1 MAQTA
6 TTGNLE
12 NAQRIII
19 SSARYTEEHNAPAL
33 ALIEQ
38 FSLPKGA
45 KQVTVPK
52 VGQMS
57 MSDLT
62 DGQDIIDEEDIGMTT
77 VDLTASEVGA
87 KVILTD
93 KLVRQSAPNVFSMI
107 GRQLGDGMA
116 RKKDTDVIALWS
128 SLNGGTVLGGDN
140 QEMNAANTHAVISNA
155 KANKFGNQLY
165 LIHHPNAVAALSK
178 ESATIAGTAG
188 GELSNGWSVDLL
200 KNFYSGLRPINN
212 VPIFEDG
219 NIEKAAND
227 SGYGVIADKGAMAAL
242 TSVDT
247 RTERQRD
254 ASLRATE
261 VVMTAD
267 YGVFELDDTRGAA
280 IQFEMGDLSTSQE
293 LTERGDSWQE

>member
-1 MAQTA
+1 MAQAA

-19 SSARYTEEHNAPAL
+19 ASARYTEEHNAPAL

-38 FSLPKGA
+38 FTLPKGS

-52 VGQMS
+52 VGQMT
-57 MSDLT
+57 MSDLV

-93 KLVRQSAPNVFSMI
+93 KLVRQAADNVFSMI

-116 RKKDTDVIALWS
+116 RKKDTDVIALWPN
-128 SLNGGTVLGGDN
+128 LNGGTVLGADGRD
-140 QEMNAANTHAVISNA
+140 MNTANTHAVISNA
-155 KANKFGNQLY
+155 KAGKFGNQLY
-165 LIHHPNAVAALSK
+165 LIHHPNAVATLSK
-178 ESATIAGTAG
+178 QAATTADTAAAAG
-188 GELSNGWSVDLL
+188 LSSGWSVDLL
-200 KNFYSGLRPINN
+200 QNFYSGLRPINN

-219 NIEKAAND
+219 NIDKVSSVD
-227 SGYGVIADKGAMAAL
+227 SGYGVIADKTAMAAL

-280 IQFEMGDLSTSQE
+280 VQFEIGDLSTS
-293 LTERGDSWQE
+293 

>member
-19 SSARYTEEHNAPAL
+19 AAARFTEEHNAPAL
-33 ALIEQ
+33 ALIES
-38 FSLPKGA
+38 FTLGKGN

-57 MSDLT
+57 MSDLQ
-62 DGQDIIDEEDIGMTT
+62 DGVDIVDEEDIGMTT

-93 KLVRQSAPNVFSMI
+93 KLVRQSAANVMSI
-107 GRQLGDGMA
+107 VGRQLGDGMA
-116 RKKDTDVIALWS
+116 RKKDTDVHSLYS
-128 SLNGGTVLGGDN
+128 GLNGGTTFGTAGTTFSL
-140 QEMNAANTHAVISNA
+140 ANVAGAITRA
-155 KANKFGNQLY
+155 KANKFGSQVYILQ
-165 LIHHPNAVAALSK
+165 HPNAVYDIASTAVTA
-178 ESATIAGTAG
+178 SATYPVPA
-188 GELSNGWSVDLL
+188 GWSADLL
-200 KNFYSGLRPINN
+200 GNFFSGLRPLNG

-219 NIEKAAND
+219 NLAVDSDND
-227 SGYGVIADKGAMAAL
+227 AIGVIADKSAMAVL
-242 TSVDT
+242 KSVDT

-261 VVMTAD
+261 LVMTAD
-267 YGVFELDDTRGAA
+267 YGVFELDDSRGAA
-280 IQFEMGDLSTSQE
+280 MTYDASAPST
-293 LTERGDSWQE
+293 TA

>member
-6 TTGNLE
+6 TTGSLE

-19 SSARYTEEHNAPAL
+19 ATARYTEEHNAPAM

-38 FSLPKGA
+38 FNLPSGS

-52 VGQMS
+52 VGSMT

-62 DGQDIIDEEDIGMTT
+62 DGLDIVDEESIGMTT

-87 KVILTD
+87 KIIITD
-93 KLVRQSAPNVFSMI
+93 KLARQSAENVFSII

-116 RKKDTDVIALWS
+116 RKKDVDVLALYSGFSTDIGAAGRS
-128 SLNGGTVLGGDN
+128 MSLANVSATVAYAKGKKFGSNVYIVQHQFAVWDI
-140 QEMNAANTHAVISNA
+140 ANTAV
-155 KANKFGNQLY
+155 
-165 LIHHPNAVAALSK
+165 
-178 ESATIAGTAG
+178 TA
-188 GELSNGWSVDLL
+188 STTYPVPAGWSADLL
-200 KNFYSGLRPINN
+200 GNFFSGLRPMNG

-219 NIEKAAND
+219 NITIDSND
-227 SGYGVIADKGAMAAL
+227 DAVGVCADKSAL
-242 TSVDT
+242 AVLKSVDT

-261 VVMTAD
+261 VVITAD
-267 YGVFELDDTRGAA
+267 YGVLELDDSKGVA
-280 IQFEMGDLSTSQE
+280 
-293 LTERGDSWQE
+293 LTLDAGTPATA

>member
-12 NAQRIII
+12 NAQKIII
-19 SSARYTEEHNAPAL
+19 AASRYTEEHNAPAL
-33 ALIEQ
+33 ALIEK
-38 FSLPKGA
+38 FNLPKGA

-52 VGQMS
+52 VGPMT

-62 DGQDIIDEEDIGMTT
+62 DGQDIVDEEDIGMTT

-93 KLVRQSAPNVFSMI
+93 KLVRQAATNVFSMI

-116 RKKDTDVIALWS
+116 RKKDEDVLALYTN
-128 SLNGGTVLGGDN
+128 LNGGTKLG
-140 QEMNAANTHAVISNA
+140 AATKFMKASNVQGVIAHA
-155 KANKFGNQLY
+155 KANKFGNQVYIL
-165 LIHHPNAVAALSK
+165 HHPNAVAYLSK
-178 ESATIAGTAG
+178 EVATVASAGSASIP
-188 GELSNGWSVDLL
+188 EGWSQDLL
-200 KNFYSGLRPINN
+200 GNFWGGLRPMNN
-212 VPIFEDG
+212 VAIFEDG
-219 NIEKAAND
+219 NISED
-227 SGYGVIADKGAMAAL
+227 SSGDGIGVIADKTAMAAL
-242 TSVDT
+242 NSVET

-267 YGVFELDDTRGAA
+267 YGVFELDDTRGAGITFDVTA
-280 IQFEMGDLSTSQE
+280 LATNN
-293 LTERGDSWQE
+293 

>member
-1 MAQTA
+1 MAQAA

-19 SSARYTEEHNAPAL
+19 AAARYTEEHNAPAL

-38 FSLPKGA
+38 FSLPKGS

-52 VGQMS
+52 VGQMTIV
-57 MSDLT
+57 DLT

-93 KLVRQSAPNVFSMI
+93 KLVRQSAVNVFSI
-107 GRQLGDGMA
+107 VGRQLGDGMA
-116 RKKDTDVIALWS
+116 RKKDTDVHALYS
-128 SLNGGTVLGGDN
+128 GLNGGTSLGTSGTTFSL
-140 QEMNAANTHAVISNA
+140 ANVAGAIAYA
-155 KANKFGNQLY
+155 KANKFGTQLY
-165 LIHHPNAVAALSK
+165 ILQHPNAVFDIANTAVTA
-178 ESATIAGTAG
+178 SATYPVPK
-188 GELSNGWSVDLL
+188 GWSEDLL
-200 KNFYSGLRPINN
+200 GEFFSGLRPLNG

-219 NIEKAAND
+219 NLDNSTAAATV
-227 SGYGVIADKGAMAAL
+227 GVLADKSAL
-242 TSVDT
+242 AVLKSVDT

-261 VVMTAD
+261 LVMTAD
-267 YGVFELDDTRGAA
+267 YGVFELDDSRGAA
-280 IQFEMGDLSTSQE
+280 MTFDASAPST
-293 LTERGDSWQE
+293 TA

>member
-12 NAQRIII
+12 NAQKIII

-45 KQVTVPK
+45 KTVTVPK
-52 VGQMS
+52 VGSMS
-57 MSDLT
+57 MSDLV
-62 DGQDIIDEEDIGMTT
+62 DGQDIIDEEEIGMTT
-77 VDLTASEVGA
+77 IDLTASEVGA

-93 KLVRQSAPNVFSMI
+93 KLVRQSANNVFSII
-107 GRQLGDGMA
+107 GRQMGDGMA
-116 RKKDTDVIALWS
+116 RKKDTDVIALYTG
-128 SLNGGTVLGGDN
+128 LNGGTALGADGRSF
-140 QEMNAANTHAVISNA
+140 NAANVHAIISNA
-155 KANKFGNQLY
+155 KANKFGSQLY
-165 LIHHPNAVAALSK
+165 ILHHPNAVATLSK
-178 ESATIAGTAG
+178 EAATTAG
-188 GELSNGWSVDLL
+188 NNAEISSGWSADLL
-200 KNFYSGLRPINN
+200 SNFYSGLRPING

-219 NIEKAAND
+219 NIEKTGSVD
-227 SGYGVIADKGAMAAL
+227 SGYGVIADKTALAAL

-261 VVMTAD
+261 IVMTAD
-267 YGVFELDDTRGAA
+267 YGVFELDDTKGAA
-280 IQFEMGDLSTSQE
+280 IQFEMGDLATS
-293 LTERGDSWQE
+293 

>member
-12 NAQRIII
+12 NAQKIII
-19 SSARYTEEHNAPAL
+19 AASRYTEEHNAPAL

-52 VGQMS
+52 VSQMS
-57 MSDLT
+57 VSDLL
-62 DGQDIIDEEDIGMTT
+62 DGQDIIDEEDIGLST

-93 KLVRQSAPNVFSMI
+93 KLVRQAADNVFSMI

-116 RKKDTDVIALWS
+116 RKKDTDVIALWPN
-128 SLNGGTVLGGDN
+128 LNGGTVLGADGRD
-140 QEMNAANTHAVISNA
+140 MNTANTHAIISNA

-165 LIHHPNAVAALSK
+165 IIHHPNAVATLSK
-178 ESATIAGTAG
+178 QSATTADTAAAAGLT
-188 GELSNGWSVDLL
+188 NGWSVDLL
-200 KNFYSGLRPINN
+200 QNFYSGLRPINN
-212 VPIFEDG
+212 VSIFEDG
-219 NIEKAAND
+219 NIAKVASVD
-227 SGYGVIADKGAMAAL
+227 SGYGVIADKTAMAAL

-261 VVMTAD
+261 LVMTAD
-267 YGVFELDDTRGAA
+267 YGVFELDDSRGAA
-280 IQFEMGDLSTSQE
+280 VQFEIGDLATS
-293 LTERGDSWQE
+293 

>member
-6 TTGNLE
+6 TTGSLE

-19 SSARYTEEHNAPAL
+19 STARYTEEHNAPAMN
-33 ALIEQ
+33 LIEK
-38 FSLPKGA
+38 FTLGKGN

-57 MSDLT
+57 MSDLV
-62 DGQDIIDEEDIGMTT
+62 DGLDIVDEESIGMTT

-93 KLVRQSAPNVFSMI
+93 KLVRQSAANVFSII

-116 RKKDTDVIALWS
+116 RNKDVDVLALYSGFSTDIGAAGRSMSLANVSASVAYAKGKKFGSNVYIVQHPFAVWDV
-128 SLNGGTVLGGDN
+128 
-140 QEMNAANTHAVISNA
+140 ANTAVTA
-155 KANKFGNQLY
+155 
-165 LIHHPNAVAALSK
+165 
-178 ESATIAGTAG
+178 SATYPVPA
-188 GELSNGWSVDLL
+188 GWSADLL
-200 KNFYSGLRPINN
+200 GNFFSGLRPING

-219 NIEKAAND
+219 NITID
-227 SGYGVIADKGAMAAL
+227 SSDDAVGVIADRSAL
-242 TSVDT
+242 AVLMSQDT

-261 VVMTAD
+261 VVITAD
-267 YGVFELDDTRGAA
+267 YGVFELDDSKGAA
-280 IQFEMGDLSTSQE
+280 LTLDAGTPATS
-293 LTERGDSWQE
+293 

>member
-19 SSARYTEEHNAPAL
+19 ASARYTEEHNAPAL

-38 FSLPKGA
+38 FSLPKGS

-57 MSDLT
+57 MSDLV
-62 DGQDIIDEEDIGMTT
+62 DGQDIVDEEDIGMTT

-93 KLVRQSAPNVFSMI
+93 KLVRQAADNVFSMI

-116 RKKDTDVIALWS
+116 RKKDTDVIALWPN
-128 SLNGGTVLGGDN
+128 LNDGTALGLDDRV
-140 QEMNAANTHAVISNA
+140 MSTANTHAVISNA

-165 LIHHPNAVAALSK
+165 LIHHPNAVATLSK
-178 ESATIAGTAG
+178 ASATTADTAAAG
-188 GELSNGWSVDLL
+188 GLTSGWSVDLL
-200 KNFYSGLRPINN
+200 QNFYSGLRPING
-212 VPIFEDG
+212 VSIFEDG
-219 NIEKAAND
+219 NIAKISGQD
-227 SGYGVIADKGAMAAL
+227 SGYGVIADKTAMAAL

-267 YGVFELDDTRGAA
+267 YGVFELDDSRGAS
-280 IQFEMGDLSTSQE
+280 IIFEIGDLATS
-293 LTERGDSWQE
+293 

>member
-19 SSARYTEEHNAPAL
+19 SAARYTEEHNAPAL

-38 FSLPKGA
+38 FKLPKGA
-45 KQVTVPK
+45 KQMTVPK

-57 MSDLT
+57 MSDLQ
-62 DGQDIIDEEDIGMTT
+62 DGIDIVDEEEIGMTT

-93 KLVRQSAPNVFSMI
+93 KLVRQSAPNVFSII
-107 GRQLGDGMA
+107 GGQLGDGMA
-116 RKKDTDVIALWS
+116 RKKDTDVLGLYTN
-128 SLNGGTVLGGDN
+128 LNGGTKLG
-140 QEMNAANTHAVISNA
+140 AATKFMKASNVQGVIAYA
-155 KANKFGNQLY
+155 KANKFGSQLY
-165 LIHHPNAVAALSK
+165 ILHHPNAVAYLSK
-178 ESATIAGTAG
+178 ESAVVASSGSAAIP
-188 GELSNGWSVDLL
+188 EGWSQDLL
-200 KNFYSGLRPINN
+200 ANFWSGLRPMNN

-219 NIEKAAND
+219 NITED
-227 SGYGVIADKGAMAAL
+227 SDGDGIGVIADKGAMATL

-267 YGVFELDDTRGAA
+267 YGVFELDDTRGAGITFDVTA
-280 IQFEMGDLSTSQE
+280 LATNN
-293 LTERGDSWQE
+293 

>member
-1 MAQTA
+1 MAQAA

-12 NAQRIII
+12 NAQKIII
-19 SSARYTEEHNAPAL
+19 AASRYTEEHNAPAL

-38 FSLPKGA
+38 FSLPKGS

-57 MSDLT
+57 MSDLV
-62 DGQDIIDEEDIGMTT
+62 DGQDIVDEEDIGMTT

-93 KLVRQSAPNVFSMI
+93 KLVRQAADNVFSMI

-116 RKKDTDVIALWS
+116 RKKDTDVIALWPN
-128 SLNGGTVLGGDN
+128 LNDGTVLSADN
-140 QEMNAANTHAVISNA
+140 QTFSTANVHAAISRA

-165 LIHHPNAVAALSK
+165 IIHHPNAVAELSK
-178 ESATIAGTAG
+178 ASATTADTAAAAGLT
-188 GELSNGWSVDLL
+188 NGWSVDLL
-200 KNFYSGLRPINN
+200 QNFYSGLRPING
-212 VPIFEDG
+212 VSIFEDG
-219 NIEKAAND
+219 NIEKISTTD
-227 SGYGVIADKGAMAAL
+227 SGYGVIADKTAMAAL
-242 TSVDT
+242 NSVDT

-267 YGVFELDDTRGAA
+267 YGVFELDDDRGAA
-280 IQFEMGDLSTSQE
+280 FRAEIGDLSFS
-293 LTERGDSWQE
+293 

>member
-1 MAQTA
+1 MPQTA

-12 NAQRIII
+12 NAQRIILA
-19 SSARYTEEHNAPAL
+19 SARYTEEHNAPAL

-38 FSLPKGA
+38 FTLPKGS

-52 VGQMS
+52 VGTMS
-57 MSDLT
+57 MSDLV
-62 DGQDIIDEEDIGMTT
+62 DGQDIIDEEEIGMTT

-87 KVILTD
+87 KVILTY
-93 KLVRQSAPNVFSMI
+93 KLVRQAADNVFSMI

-116 RKKDTDVIALWS
+116 RKKDTDVIALWPN
-128 SLNGGTVLGGDN
+128 LYGGTVLGADGRD
-140 QEMNAANTHAVISNA
+140 MNTANTHAVISNA

-165 LIHHPNAVAALSK
+165 MIHHPNAVATLSK
-178 ESATIAGTAG
+178 QSATTADTAAAAGLT
-188 GELSNGWSVDLL
+188 SGWSVDLL
-200 KNFYSGLRPINN
+200 QNFYSGLRPING
-212 VPIFEDG
+212 VSIFEDG
-219 NIEKAAND
+219 NIAKVSGVD
-227 SGYGVIADKGAMAAL
+227 SGYGVIADRTAMAAL

-280 IQFEMGDLSTSQE
+280 IQFEIGDLATS
-293 LTERGDSWQE
+293 